1 VDSLGLGKWIH
12 KRTGRGF
19 HPGTAFRIQK
29 RVSDEPTL
37 HGLYKMTQDSPMRVP
52 STWIDS
58 LPGWP
63 PEKLLIFVALAGIVL
78 WGISGSW
85 E

>member
-1 VDSLGLGKWIH
+1 
-12 KRTGRGF
+12 
-19 HPGTAFRIQK
+19 
-29 RVSDEPTL
+29 
-37 HGLYKMTQDSPMRVP
+37 MTQDSPMRVP

-85 E
+85 EYPTVETPIAAARQGVRAVVPTDPADAGAEMF